1 MEVSSLSRG
10 QLIMGAGGLVLI
22 IALFLS
28 WVSILGV
35 SASAFDA
42 FSGMDIIMLII
53 GVAALAYAVTTAIGA
68 SVGLP
73 QNSALILALLG
84 VVVFGWAFGWDLEEP
99 NAGIGAWLGLFAS
112 IAIAYGGY
120 DAWRTPA
127 PLSAT
132 RTRRPR
138 TSPPG
143 PETSS
148 RGSGTSP
155 GGSGTSPGGPGTSPG
170 GPRSRA

>member
-1 MEVSSLSRG
+1 MDMSNASRG
-10 QLIMGAGGLVLI
+10 ALIIGAGGLVLI

-53 GVAALAYAVTTAIGA
+53 GVAALAYGVMMAVGA

-73 QNSALILALLG
+73 ANSALILGLLG
-84 VVVFGWAFGWDLEEP
+84 VVVFGWALGWDLEEP
-99 NAGIGAWLGLFAS
+99 NAGVGAWLALFAA

-127 PLSAT
+127 PLSAG
-132 RTRRPR
+132 RTPRRTP
-138 TSPPG
+138 TA
-143 PETSS
+143 SS
-148 RGSGTSP
+148 
-155 GGSGTSPGGPGTSPG
+155 
-170 GPRSRA
+170 GPRPPAS

>member
-1 MEVSSLSRG
+1 MDMSNLSRG
-10 QLIMGAGGLVLI
+10 ALIMGAGGLVLI

-53 GVAALAYAVTTAIGA
+53 GVAALAYGVTMAVGA

-73 QNSALILALLG
+73 ANSALILAVLG
-84 VVVFGWAFGWDLEEP
+84 VVVFGWALGWDLEEP
-99 NAGIGAWLGLFAS
+99 NAGVGAWLALFAS

-120 DAWRTPA
+120 DAWQTPA
-127 PLSAT
+127 PMSAT
-132 RTRRPR
+132 RT
-138 TSPPG
+138 
-143 PETSS
+143 
-148 RGSGTSP
+148 
-155 GGSGTSPGGPGTSPG
+155 
-170 GPRSRA
+170 PRSRPSASSGPPPPAA